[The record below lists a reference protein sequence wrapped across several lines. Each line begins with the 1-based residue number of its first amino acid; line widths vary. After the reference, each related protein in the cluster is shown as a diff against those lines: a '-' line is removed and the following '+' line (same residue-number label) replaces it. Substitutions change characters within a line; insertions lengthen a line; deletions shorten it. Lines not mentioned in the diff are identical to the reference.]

1 MNHHVH
7 RREDDISRAS
17 ELNFSTL
24 LSPILEEGYSSPD
37 SSNSSTGEPPGPLL
51 VDADTFS
58 ESFDLFDQKQLK
70 LDQPLTMNQD
80 ATMSRSVPPRNMR
93 FSNTRSSSLHRSR
106 SESDVQKYGSG
117 FGSFVDRPS
126 LSRDMEDKIIR
137 EGNIL
142 RFSGSLLHRK
152 GTAFLKKARTFGLRH
167 WCTYFFWI
175 VFVFFIQLFVGLS
188 HVFIVDGDMLTYTCV
203 DKGRANL
210 NATNALDKGRDNK
223 AICEL
228 KETLREGTATFAF
241 LSSIILG
248 GFLVVS
254 VKLWL
259 LRRSNYAK
267 LLGATRAL
275 LFNICSFVPIT
286 AERVLVVRWV
296 VLSFEL
302 SLMKGR
308 GMLDHLDCKSY
319 LEELHLIKINEW
331 DLMVTRDRHT
341 TGML

>member
-1 MNHHVH
+1 MNHHINHRVR
-7 RREDDISRAS
+7 RREDDISTAS
-17 ELNFSTL
+17 ELNFSNL
-24 LSPILEEGYSSPD
+24 LSPILEEGHSSPD
-37 SSNSSTGEPPGPLL
+37 SSNSNTGEPPGPLL
-51 VDADTFS
+51 MGADTFT

-70 LDQPLTMNQD
+70 LDQPLTMNQN
-80 ATMSRSVPPRNMR
+80 ATMSRSVPPRKMR
-93 FSNTRSSSLHRSR
+93 YSDTRASSFRRSS
-106 SESDVQKYGSG
+106 SESDVQKYGSA

-126 LSRDMEDKIIR
+126 LSKNMEDKIIR
-137 EGNIL
+137 EGDIL

-167 WCTYFFWI
+167 WFTYFFWV

-188 HVFIVDGDMLTYTCV
+188 HVFIVDGDMPTFTCV
-203 DKGRANL
+203 DI
-210 NATNALDKGRDNK
+210 GRDNK

-241 LSSIILG
+241 LSSFILG
-248 GFLVVS
+248 AFLCIS

-319 LEELHLIKINEW
+319 LEELHLIRNNEW